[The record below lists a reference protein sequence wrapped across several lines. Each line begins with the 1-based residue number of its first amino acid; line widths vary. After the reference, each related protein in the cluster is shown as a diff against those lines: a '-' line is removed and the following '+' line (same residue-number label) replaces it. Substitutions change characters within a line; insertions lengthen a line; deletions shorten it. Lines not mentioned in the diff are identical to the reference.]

1 MKVKNKK
8 QYGGVVNSIDMISGS
23 TTVDSEK
30 SFKCTSSST
39 DIQGNRTTVSEVI
52 LKGKLIFT

>member
-39 DIQGNRTTVSEVI
+39 DIQI
-52 LKGKLIFT
+52 ALQYQKLF